1 MAALGIRTT
10 RALAVVTTGAQIL
23 REGLQPGAV
32 LTRVAESDVG
42 GGTLECCANR
52 GDTEAVRLL
61 ADYGIARHYPDATGA
76 ERPYRALLET
86 VIDRTAELIASWQLI
101 GFIHGVMN
109 TDNLSI
115 AGETI
120 DYGPSASMDTFH
132 PPPSSPS
139 IHPTRPKPPSN

>member
-1 MAALGIRTT
+1 MKWRLDLISDLAHGLGPLQVERE
-10 RALAVVTTGAQIL
+10 ATTGGTCCQGIIPAQIL

-32 LTRVAESDVG
+32 LTRVAQSHVRVG
-42 GGTLECCANR
+42 TFEFFANR

-61 ADYGIARHYPDATGA
+61 ADYVIARHYPDATGA

-120 DYGPSASMDTFH
+120 D
-132 PPPSSPS
+132 
-139 IHPTRPKPPSN
+139 